1 MKLAKSPYK
10 QEFRTFIPT
19 QLLKAKTII
28 GIK

>member
-10 QEFRTFIPT
+10 QEFSTFIPT

-28 GIK
+28 GI

>member
-10 QEFRTFIPT
+10 QKFSTFIPT
-19 QLLKAKTII
+19 QLLKAKTVI